1 VRKGAVDVGLHQAL
15 DGAPVV
21 SIVVGS
27 IKDGDVILEV
37 DGGCAVVE
45 GLLSVSVG
53 DQHAHERVLL
63 DTLLQGCEVRAGRLD
78 GKVIFELVDGANDDG
93 VVEAEILTTDGA
105 AFVGA

>member
-1 VRKGAVDVGLHQAL
+1 
-15 DGAPVV
+15 
-21 SIVVGS
+21 
-27 IKDGDVILEV
+27 
-37 DGGCAVVE
+37 
-45 GLLSVSVG
+45 
-53 DQHAHERVLL
+53 VLL